1 MTKVRQM
8 KVGPKGLF
16 CAVSMVPLLAACA
29 GNGIETPRIETSFSV
44 TPEFNEI
51 LGSPDHPQSLIEQ
64 ELDAAEVAQFREFL
78 RSLPT
83 ENQNAFL
90 NVFAGMDDG
99 VRGLIVANYILPNHL
114 AGRNFSILAFEIG
127 SEYQAGLGRELSTD
141 SASRWESIEA
151 GLNARII
158 DENTYDLED
167 LVFALWRITYPDP
180 PSPSAY
186 GRIANLLP
194 DGRWYITSLLINADM
209 AEQGAA
215 PWQVQ
220 LARFGKDRAYYQ
232 HPKRIRGELQRYG
245 RTRKA
250 WERDHVCGAVYI
262 GDEFALTAA
271 HCVQGW
277 TGYDSEFFEGRR
289 IRAGTQDIALD
300 GQLISIDAVV
310 MHANYEEG
318 KSYRGYDIA
327 LLKLT
332 EQPHA
337 PATQRVRIPLH
348 PRNGQKSGTELV
360 QTGWGLTGATHN
372 TKRARDIGGRFQRS
386 AQFLRIGKLEL
397 YDTSK
402 CDTNSAFIEKDVKLG
417 FGQICVGSDE
427 GVDACKGD
435 SGGPLVRMTGE
446 KPPILV
452 GLVSWGIGCGIEKRP
467 AIYTDVG
474 AFHGWIKKAQN
485 RAKPGKITR
494 LK

>member
-1 MTKVRQM
+1 MTKLRQIE
-8 KVGPKGLF
+8 VGLRRLF
-16 CAVSMVPLLAACA
+16 YAALMVPLLAACTSSRQE
-29 GNGIETPRIETSFSV
+29 IPRIETSFSV

-51 LGSPDHPQSLIEQ
+51 LGSPDNPQSLIEQ
-64 ELDAAEVAQFREFL
+64 ELDAAEVVQFQAFL
-78 RSLPT
+78 RSLPI

-90 NVFAGMDDG
+90 RVFAGMDDG
-99 VRGLIVANYILPNHL
+99 VRGLIVASYILSNPK
-114 AGRNFSILAFEIG
+114 AGRNFSILAFELG
-127 SEYQAGLGRELSTD
+127 SEYQPGLGRELSTE

-151 GLNARII
+151 GLKERII
-158 DENTYDLED
+158 DESTYDIED
-167 LVFALWRITYPDP
+167 MVFALWPITYPDR

-186 GRIANLLP
+186 GRIADLLP
-194 DGRWYITSLLINADM
+194 DGSWYVTSLMINADM
-209 AEQGAA
+209 AEPGAA

-232 HPKRIRGELQRYG
+232 HPKRIRGEIQRYG

-262 GDEFALTAA
+262 GGEFALTAA

-277 TGYDSEFFEGRR
+277 AGYDSEFFEGRR
-289 IRAGTQDIALD
+289 IRAGTQDIAFD
-300 GQLISIDAVV
+300 GQIISIDAVV
-310 MHANYEEG
+310 MHAKYEEG
-318 KSYRGYDIA
+318 KSYKGYDIA

-332 EQPHA
+332 EKPRA
-337 PATQRVRIPLH
+337 PAAQRARIPLH
-348 PRNGQKSGTELV
+348 PRNGQKPGTELV

-372 TKRARDIGGRFQRS
+372 TKRASDISGRFQRS

-397 YDTSK
+397 YESSE
-402 CDTNSAFIEKDVKLG
+402 CDTNSAFIKRDVKLG

-435 SGGPLVRMTGE
+435 SGGPLVRMTGD

-452 GLVSWGIGCGIEKRP
+452 GLVSWGIGCGIENRP

-474 AFHGWIKKAQN
+474 AFYSWIKKAQN
-485 RAKPGKITR
+485 RAKTGKITR